1 MTNSS
6 SSATAVASTAGETIE
21 AEPDEAAAQV
31 TEAIGACVNAGDAYV
46 GEAGTTASI
55 ESKSD
60 GEAVHVIDVGVDA
73 VHAETKLRVEGTSAF
88 SAGG

>member
-1 MTNSS
+1 MISS
-6 SSATAVASTAGETIE
+6 SSPATTVASIAGETIE

-46 GEAGTTASI
+46 GEAGTTSSI

-60 GEAVHVIDVGVDA
+60 DEAVHVIDVDVDA
-73 VHAETKLRVEGTSAF
+73 VHAETKHRVEGTPAF
-88 SAGG
+88 TAGD